1 MNDQNKNKFIQ
12 VFVLSQNLL
21 KIDISGVFLRM
32 AESEKVSQ
40 EVNQNNIV
48 GGNNK
53 LQYEKRII
61 RWTQPSAQFD
71 LTRKLFFA
79 SINLRK
85 SDIVT

>member
-53 LQYEKRII
+53 LQYKI
-61 RWTQPSAQFD
+61 
-71 LTRKLFFA
+71 
-79 SINLRK
+79 
-85 SDIVT
+85 

>member
-1 MNDQNKNKFIQ
+1 MNDQNKNRFPQ
-12 VFVLSQNLL
+12 VFVLSKNLL

-32 AESEKVSQ
+32 AEYEKVTQ

-53 LQYEKRII
+53 LQYKKRII
-61 RWTQPSAQFD
+61 RWTQPSAQLD
-71 LTRKLFFA
+71 LTRKIFFT